1 MIKTTNIILSAKGG
15 VGKTYIACN
24 LAEYLFAHDV
34 EFTML
39 DTDATNEWLT
49 KSRFFKA
56 TKFDLKDSESLIT
69 SEKLP
74 ELAITFANQNLI
86 IDTGSN
92 SYGSWISFLKN
103 NSGIDILQ
111 SNGNKLVLH
120 VVIPQ
125 GQMEQECISC
135 LKDLCSLEE
144 NVAIVVWLN
153 NAIASGITPLTLKN
167 FYEDVKDQSILSK
180 IQFVIDLPQCN
191 RVDRVLV
198 NKLHDKNLC
207 MTDILLATNSE
218 LEKIIFT
225 NGKHGNVVDKVMSKN
240 YQKKI
245 FDAIDIVKP
254 LYVDEASENDENQK

>member
-15 VGKTYIACN
+15 VGKTYIACD

-34 EFTML
+34 NFTMI

-49 KSRFFKA
+49 NTRFFKA
-56 TKFDLKDSESLIT
+56 NKFDLKDSESFVT

-74 ELAITFANQNLI
+74 ELAIIYANKNLI
-86 IDTGSN
+86 IDTGAN
-92 SYGSWISFLKN
+92 SYGSWVSFLKN
-103 NSGIDILQ
+103 NGGIDILQ
-111 SNGNKLVLH
+111 SNGNKVVLH
-120 VVIPQ
+120 VVVPQ
-125 GQMEQECISC
+125 GQMEFECINS
-135 LKDLCSLEE
+135 LKELCDLEQDVTL
-144 NVAIVVWLN
+144 VVWLN
-153 NAIASGITPLTLKN
+153 NAIASGINPLSIKD
-167 FYEDVKDQSILSK
+167 FYKDIGDDAILNK
-180 IQFVIDLPQCN
+180 IHYVIELPQCN

-218 LEKIIFT
+218 LEKIDFGD
-225 NGKHGNVVDKVMSKN
+225 GKFGNVVDKVMSKT

-245 FDAIDIVKP
+245 FNAIDIIKP